1 MSWVVGIDPG
11 QQGAIVFLNER
22 KFLHSLMPLKDK
34 IEKEI
39 DFTRVREILMKESRI
54 DHVFLERA
62 VPFAMGS
69 KSAFNYGRGFM
80 ALELAIQLAG
90 LPVTYVE
97 PAKWTKAMHAGIKD
111 DLKPKAKSITAVKRL
126 YPQWLFDVPQ
136 TKTGKLHEGVVDALL
151 IAGYGMRVLK

>member
-1 MSWVVGIDPG
+1 MSWICGIDPG
-11 QQGAIVFLNER
+11 QSGAIVFINER
-22 KFLHSLMPLKDK
+22 KFMHSLMPLKDK
-34 IEKEI
+34 VVKDI
-39 DFTRVREILMKESRI
+39 DFTRVREILTEESRVKM
-54 DHVFLERA
+54 VFLERA

-80 ALELAIQLAG
+80 ALELAIQLSG

-97 PAKWTKAMHAGIKD
+97 PAKWTKEMHAGIKD

-126 YPQWLFDVPQ
+126 YPQWEFDIPQ
-136 TKTGKLHEGVVDALL
+136 SKNGKLHEGVVDALL